1 MANQTL
7 RDKVQDKLAE
17 LKSLREQIVVDL
29 HLAGMELRSEWK
41 TIEKNL
47 PDPSAAAEH
56 LKGMT
61 ADAVESAAE
70 QLRKFRSRLSQSG
83 RGTIVE
89 GIMTTSVAT
98 CRPTDSLAAAVVTMF
113 DRDVGCLP
121 VVDADN
127 KVVGIVTDR
136 DAAIAAA
143 TRGQR
148 MEKLSVESVMS
159 KNVIHCGPT
168 DTADRALQRMSS
180 AQVNRLPV
188 LNSDN
193 LLLGIVTLKDAANV
207 ARQRSEGPEPTPV
220 SADIVS
226 ALTAIG
232 TPTSASH

>member
-98 CRPTDSLAAAVVTMF
+98 CRPTDSLAAAVVTM
-113 DRDVGCLP
+113 
-121 VVDADN
+121 
-127 KVVGIVTDR
+127 
-136 DAAIAAA
+136 
-143 TRGQR
+143 
-148 MEKLSVESVMS
+148 
-159 KNVIHCGPT
+159 PT